1 MFNFDYVGKRKYFF
15 ILSTVLLLI
24 GLVAL
29 IVRGGLNLDI
39 QFRGGTQI
47 EIEME
52 NGDFDVIKAENI
64 AKEAIGKS
72 GIHVQK
78 SYTFNPTN
86 SDEAISFLVIK
97 SSGKLTDDERNKV
110 LDALKAEFNV
120 KENGEMRVRDV
131 DPSIGAELLTKGLL
145 AVALSLILL
154 ILYIGIRFNIMS
166 GLLAGFT
173 AVVAVLHDVLMM
185 VAVYAVF
192 NISVN
197 ESFIAAVLTILGY
210 SVNDTI
216 VIYDRIRENSRI
228 SRKDSIRTIVNN
240 SITQS
245 MSRTI
250 NTSVTTLISVITV
263 YAFAAYNGIGS
274 MKEFTFPLIIGL
286 ICGTYSS
293 IFIASPL
300 WELLKEKQ
308 AKRKASQAAKA

>member
-1 MFNFDYVGKRKYFF
+1 MFDYVGKRKYFF
-15 ILSTVLLLI
+15 ILSAVLLLI

-39 QFRGGTQI
+39 QFKGGTQI

-52 NGDFDVIKAENI
+52 NGDFDANRAENL
-64 AKEAIGKS
+64 AQEAVGKS
-72 GIHVQK
+72 GIHAQK
-78 SYTFNPTN
+78 SQTLDAQN
-86 SDEAISFLVIK
+86 SNQAISFLVIK

-110 LDALKAEFNV
+110 LSALRAEFNI
-120 KENGEMRVRDV
+120 KEDAEMIVRDV
-131 DPSIGAELLTKGLL
+131 DPSIGSELLTKSLI
-145 AVALSLILL
+145 AVVLSLVLL
-154 ILYIGIRFNIMS
+154 VLYIGIRFKMMS

-173 AVVAVLHDVLMM
+173 AVLAVLHDVLMM

-192 NISVN
+192 NIPVN
-197 ESFIAAVLTILGY
+197 DSFIAAILTILGY

-216 VIYDRIRENSRI
+216 VIYDRIRENSKI
-228 SRKDSIRTIVNN
+228 SRKDSIKDLVNK

-250 NTSVTTLISVITV
+250 NTTVSTLICVITV
-263 YAFAAYNGIGS
+263 YAFSVYNGIGS
-274 MKEFTFPLIIGL
+274 MEEFTFPLIIGL
-286 ICGTYSS
+286 ISGTYST

-308 AKRKASQAAKA
+308 AKKKASQPAKA

>member
-1 MFNFDYVGKRKYFF
+1 MFDYVGKRKYFF
-15 ILSTVLLLI
+15 ILSSVLLLI

-29 IVRGGLNLDI
+29 IARQGLNLDV

-47 EIEME
+47 EIQME
-52 NGDFDVIKAENI
+52 NGDFDANRAENI

-72 GIHVQK
+72 SIHAQK
-78 SYTFNPTN
+78 SQTFDTTHDNET
-86 SDEAISFLVIK
+86 ISFLVIK

-110 LDALKAEFNV
+110 LTALKSELNV
-120 KENGEMRVRDV
+120 KEYGEMIVRDV

-145 AVALSLILL
+145 AVALSMVLL

-166 GLLAGFT
+166 GLVAGFT

-192 NISVN
+192 NIPVN
-197 ESFIAAVLTILGY
+197 ESFIAAVLTVLGY

-216 VIYDRIRENSRI
+216 VIYDRIRENSKA
-228 SRKDSIRTIVNN
+228 SRKESISTLVNS
-240 SITQS
+240 SIAQS

-250 NTSVTTLISVITV
+250 NTTVTTLICVITV
-263 YAFAAYNGIGS
+263 FAFAAYNGISS

-286 ICGTYSS
+286 ISGTYSS
-293 IFIASPL
+293 IFIATPL

-308 AKRKASQAAKA
+308 AERKAAAPAKA

>member
-192 NISVN
+192 NIPVN

-250 NTSVTTLISVITV
+250 IPV
-263 YAFAAYNGIGS
+263 
-274 MKEFTFPLIIGL
+274 
-286 ICGTYSS
+286 
-293 IFIASPL
+293 
-300 WELLKEKQ
+300 
-308 AKRKASQAAKA
+308 